1 MYPSETLCVPPA
13 DLAFLGAT
21 VETITP
27 HPGLPPDAVAVTGG
41 RIVAVGSRAEVE
53 PLIGSAT
60 RVIRLRGET
69 LLPGFEDAHIHP
81 VQGELTVMQC
91 DLNDLE
97 ADQFGAAIADYA
109 ARHPERD
116 WIVGAGWAV
125 TDFPN
130 AAPRRED
137 LDALVPDR
145 PAFLWSRDG
154 HSAWVNSRAL
164 ELAGIT
170 AATPDPAGGRIVR
183 DPAGAPSGTLRE
195 DAVPLVEELVPPATA
210 EEHAAALAAVQRRLH
225 ALGITAWQDASV
237 YNPVA
242 CAHQLEA
249 YRVAA
254 AAGTLQA
261 RVVASSFWDPRLGV
275 EQVERFL
282 EQRASASFGR
292 LRAGTVMIWVDGVVE
307 GLTAAMLDPF
317 VDEHG
322 RATDNRGLAL
332 VPPEPLRGAVV
343 ALDRSG
349 LQVHMHAIG
358 DAAVRSALDAIEA
371 ARDANGPSDLRHHIA
386 HIQVIHPG
394 DIPRFAALGATANMQ
409 PIWACHEPV
418 MDERTIPF
426 LGPERT
432 SWQYPFSSLA
442 RSGARLAGGSDWPVT
457 SANPLLEIE
466 VAVTRVSPDA
476 RSNPPF
482 EPDEWLSLDEALAAF
497 TIGSAW
503 VNHLDETG
511 SIEVGKL
518 ADLTLL
524 DRNLRQLDE
533 SPIGEVRVQGT
544 WVEGLEV
551 FAAPI

>member
-1 MYPSETLCVPPA
+1 MPPA
-13 DLAFLGAT
+13 DLVFLGAT

-27 HPGLPPDAVAVTGG
+27 RHGPPPLAVAVTNG
-41 RIVAVGSRAEVE
+41 RIVAVGSGAEVE
-53 PLIGSAT
+53 PLIGAGT

-69 LLPGFEDAHIHP
+69 LLPGFQDAHIHP
-81 VQGELTVMQC
+81 VQGELTVMHC

-97 ADQFGAAIADYA
+97 PDQFGAAIADYA

-125 TDFPN
+125 TDFPD
-130 AAPRRED
+130 AAPRREA

-145 PAFLWSRDG
+145 PTFLWSRDG

-170 AATPDPAGGRIVR
+170 ATTPDPAGGRIVR
-183 DPAGAPSGTLRE
+183 DTDGSPSGTLRE
-195 DAVPLVEELVPPATA
+195 NAVSLVEELVPPATA
-210 EEHAAALAAVQRRLH
+210 AEHAAALEAVQRRLH

-242 CAHQLEA
+242 CAHQMEA

-254 AAGTLQA
+254 EAETLQA
-261 RVVASSFWDPRLGV
+261 RVVASSFWDPRFGV
-275 EQVERFL
+275 EQIDGFL
-282 EQRASASFGR
+282 EQRARAGVGR
-292 LRAGTVMIWVDGVVE
+292 LRAGTVKIWVDGVVE

-322 RATDNRGLAL
+322 GAADNRGLAL
-332 VPPEPLRGAVV
+332 VPPGPLREAVV
-343 ALDRSG
+343 ALDAAG

-358 DAAVRSALDAIEA
+358 DAAVRSSLDAVEA
-371 ARDANGPSDLRHHIA
+371 ARDANEPSDLRHHIA
-386 HIQVIHPG
+386 HIQVIHP
-394 DIPRFAALGATANMQ
+394 DDVPRFAALGATANMQ

-432 SWQYPFSSLA
+432 SWQYPFASLV
-442 RSGARLAGGSDWPVT
+442 RHGARLAGGSDWPVT

-466 VAVTRVSPDA
+466 VAVTRISPDT
-476 RSNPPF
+476 RSNRPF
-482 EPDEWLSLDEALAAF
+482 QPNERLSLDEAMAAF
-497 TIGSAW
+497 TIGSAF
-503 VNHLDETG
+503 VNHLDAETG

-524 DRNLRQLDE
+524 DRNLRQLDGG
-533 SPIGEVRVQGT
+533 PIGEVRVQGT
-544 WVEGLEV
+544 WVEGLQV
-551 FAAPI
+551 YLAPI